1 MNLGALYSSG
11 SVRRWHQNPAL
22 AATGQTLADHVG
34 RCLQLLLALHPAPTP
49 ALIRAVAFHD
59 VGELVVGD
67 LSADSKRRLP
77 QLADLFAEAEVE
89 ARRDIVGPDDWLTQA
104 ERNWLNFLDRLEP
117 LLWVAAHRPDEL
129 RRNGWPAAMAGVL
142 RAADSLRVGRA
153 VRDLLDDMGCEVT
166 P

>member
-1 MNLGALYSSG
+1 MRLGALYSSG

-22 AATGQTLADHVG
+22 AATGQTVADHVG

-59 VGELVVGD
+59 VGEIAVGD

-77 QLADLFAEAEVE
+77 QLAALIAKAEAE
-89 ARRDIVGPDDWLTQA
+89 ARQQIVGPDDWLSKFEQ
-104 ERNWLNFLDRLEP
+104 NWLHFIDRLEA
-117 LLWVAAHRPDEL
+117 LLWVAVHRPDEL
-129 RRNGWPAAMAGVL
+129 RRNGWPAAVADVL
-142 RAADSLRVGRA
+142 RAANSLRV
-153 VRDLLDDMGCEVT
+153 VRPVRQLLDEMGCEVT